1 MMNEIINL
9 LELISVTQS
18 FTNNDNIQKKILDNV
33 SLTLKSGE
41 IVAVLGKS
49 GSGKSTLLR
58 LIAGLSLPVSGS
70 VKYYKPA
77 QFNEQAHFEISMIF
91 QSFALFPWLTVLEN
105 VELGLEIMPISNQE
119 RRTRALAAIDLIG
132 LDGFESAYPRELSGG
147 MKQRVGFARAL
158 VLRPEILLMDEAF
171 SALDIL
177 TANTLKSDFLDLWSS
192 KKTDMKSV
200 VVVTHSIEEA
210 VIMADRVLIFSS
222 NPGCIVAELP
232 ITLPRP
238 RDSQS
243 SEFRMLVDKI
253 YALMVSANEK
263 TIVSSLKISDNGH
276 SQNSANNIGQKLQ
289 SAQIN
294 KLIGSAVALSIAPY
308 KNTACLA
315 ELVKIFH
322 THDMEEIFNIVEAL
336 NILNFASINA
346 GNITLTVEGI
356 LFANS
361 DAKQRKKIFAKQ
373 LLANIALAS
382 YICDILHQR
391 LDHTAPLSRFQTQL
405 EDHLSED
412 DAAVTLTSVILWGR
426 YAEVFSYD
434 DNKKVF
440 SFDNPV

>member
-1 MMNEIINL
+1 MNKTNNL

-18 FTNNDNIQKKILDNV
+18 FTNNDNVKKKILDKV

-58 LIAGLSLPVSGS
+58 LIAGLSAPVKGS
-70 VKYYKPA
+70 VKYYKPT
-77 QFNEQAHFEISMIF
+77 QLKEENDHFEISMIF

-105 VELGLEIMPISNQE
+105 VELGLEAMSLSDQE
-119 RRTRALAAIDLIG
+119 RRKRALAAIDLIG

-158 VLRPEILLMDEAF
+158 VLRPKILLMDEAF

-177 TANTLKSDFLDLWSS
+177 TANTLKNDFLDLWSS

-210 VIMADRVLIFSS
+210 VIMADRVLILSS
-222 NPGCIVAELP
+222 NPGRIVAELP

-243 SEFRMLVDKI
+243 LEFRALVDKI
-253 YALMVSANEK
+253 YGCMVSANEK
-263 TIVSSLKISDNGH
+263 TNISSAPVSEAGH
-276 SQNSANNIGQKLQ
+276 SMRSSNIGQKLQ
-289 SAQIN
+289 SIHIN
-294 KLIGSAVALSIAPY
+294 KLIGSAVALSTSPY
-308 KNTACLA
+308 NGTASLA

-322 THDMEEIFNIVEAL
+322 THDMGEIFYIVEAL
-336 NILNFASINA
+336 NILNFAIIIE
-346 GNITLTVEGI
+346 GNITLTAEGI

-361 DAKQRKKIFAKQ
+361 DSEQRKKIFAKQ

-391 LDHTAPLSRFQTQL
+391 FDHTAPLSRFQSQL
-405 EDHLSED
+405 EDQLSEEE
-412 DAAVTLTSVILWGR
+412 AAMTLTSVISWGR

-440 SFDNPV
+440 SLDNPV